1 MSRSCRGI
9 VPLATI
15 PPTDPASPSIG
26 TGSAIR
32 SENPSRRFAV
42 PAAAAETQTRAIP
55 IRPEIVR
62 RITPVDMNIV
72 CQRLADDQ
80 AFDLIIGTNIF
91 IYYGEFEQSL
101 ARANVSAMRK
111 PGGFLL
117 TNDKLP
123 AVVASGLQA
132 GEPTVL
138 VVARDPDVTEYLFSY
153 QKTK

>member
-1 MSRSCRGI
+1 MPGRHTSRSCRGI

-15 PPTDPASPSIG
+15 PPTGRASPSIG
-26 TGSAIR
+26 I
-32 SENPSRRFAV
+32 PPVAV
-42 PAAAAETQTRAIP
+42 PSAAAETQTRAIR

-62 RITPVDMNIV
+62 RITPVDVNIV
-72 CQRLADDQ
+72 FQRLAPDQ

-101 ARANVSAMRK
+101 ARANVSAMLK

-123 AVVASGLQA
+123 DVVASGLQA